1 MTSNPGE
8 PRVSTLSLVRQQAAV
23 AAGDQHT
30 VDAAVRVLRAG
41 GNAVDAAVAAG
52 FAAAVTEPC
61 LTSLGGG
68 GFLLHRDATGASRL
82 FDFFV
87 DAPGRGLADSALA
100 APHFEPI
107 TLRFAGTTQ
116 TFHCGY
122 GSVAVPGVLTGYL
135 AAHAS
140 LGRIPLTDVVEPAI
154 ELARDGFLL
163 SQAQASIL
171 TLLMSIITSTPE
183 AADVFGT
190 YAHASGNGDLAT
202 NHLYA
207 NFLDELADAEPGD
220 PAPGWQKRLVEAM
233 ERNEGLITAEDL
245 AAYRAIEREPL
256 GFELSDASVLTNPS
270 PSFGGMIVGEALTG
284 AFDGRPTGDQPDAV
298 LMLQALARATANG
311 KRHTEN
317 APTSVRGT
325 TQISIID
332 GDGGIVSMTTS
343 NGSCSGVMIPGTGI
357 QLNNMMGE
365 ADLHPHGFH
374 RTEPGT
380 RIASMMAPSILAW
393 PDGSSAAV
401 GSGGSERIRSAIVQV
416 ACSLLA
422 GDDAAVSVDAPRFH
436 LADDGVV
443 QAEPGIS
450 SERLQPVAGTWP
462 VNEWPARDLY
472 FGGANVVHR
481 DALGRLQAA
490 GDPRRGGASAV
501 IDL

>member
-1 MTSNPGE
+1 MTSNPGA
-8 PRVSTLSLVRQQAAV
+8 PSVSTLTRVSQQAAV

-41 GNAVDAAVAAG
+41 GNAIDAAVAAG
-52 FAAAVTEPC
+52 FAAAATEPC

-68 GFLLHRDATGASRL
+68 GFLLHRDTYGASRL

-87 DAPGRGLADSALA
+87 DAPGRGLAEAALT

-122 GSVAVPGVLTGYL
+122 GSVAVPGVLSGYL
-135 AAHAS
+135 HAHAT
-140 LGRIPLTDVVEPAI
+140 LGRLPLHDVVEPAI
-154 ELARDGFLL
+154 ELAREGFLL
-163 SQAQASIL
+163 SQAQSSIL
-171 TLLMSIITSTPE
+171 TLLTSIITSTPE
-183 AADVFGT
+183 AAAVFST
-190 YAHASGNGDLAT
+190 YANASGNGDLAT

-207 NFLDELADAEPGD
+207 DFLDELSQAQPNDLA
-220 PAPGWQKRLVEAM
+220 PAWQKRLVEAM
-233 ERNEGLITAEDL
+233 EGNEGLLTAEDL
-245 AAYRAIEREPL
+245 ASYRVIEREPL
-256 GFELSDASVLTNPS
+256 RFELSDASVLTNPS
-270 PSFGGMIVGEALTG
+270 PSFGGLIVGQALTG
-284 AFDGRPTGDQPDAV
+284 AFNGHPSNKRPDPV
-298 LMLQALARATANG
+298 PMLQALARATSAG
-311 KRHTEN
+311 KRSTN
-317 APTSVRGT
+317 STPTSVRGT

-332 GDGGIVSMTTS
+332 GDGGIASMTTS

-393 PDGSSAAV
+393 PDGGAAAV

-416 ACSLLA
+416 ACGLLA
-422 GDDAAVSVDAPRFH
+422 GDGAADAVDAPRFH
-436 LADDGVV
+436 LDDDGVV

-450 SERLQPVAGTWP
+450 SDRLDPVARAWP

-481 DALGRLQAA
+481 DAQGHLQAA